1 MAPRLNR
8 VIRPARLTRPLG
20 IAIVSA
26 TALAL
31 FTGDLSPWQ
40 ATAQEAAGQEAAGQ
54 ETTGQDV
61 TMQEDGTPDVQA
73 RQTAQVAPPAPVAP
87 RNVSDAPLAGGEP
100 RTQDPVEGGQGEA
113 VAPAAQTVSIPS
125 GAAATAPGAGAT
137 VDDGAFVVHVDHA
150 KVVQLP
156 ERTQTVIVGNPIIAD
171 VTVQR
176 NGILVVT
183 GKSFG
188 STNMIAL
195 DGSGALLAESMISV
209 QAPQDSVVTVQRGLN
224 RESYSCTPTCQ
235 PSLQLGDNPGFFD
248 GVGAQATQR
257 NELAT
262 RR

>member
-40 ATAQEAAGQEAAGQ
+40 ATAQEAAGQ

-125 GAAATAPGAGAT
+125 GARSDRSRADWAA
-137 VDDGAFVVHVDHA
+137 
-150 KVVQLP
+150 
-156 ERTQTVIVGNPIIAD
+156 
-171 VTVQR
+171 
-176 NGILVVT
+176 
-183 GKSFG
+183 
-188 STNMIAL
+188 
-195 DGSGALLAESMISV
+195 
-209 QAPQDSVVTVQRGLN
+209 N
-224 RESYSCTPTCQ
+224 R
-235 PSLQLGDNPGFFD
+235 
-248 GVGAQATQR
+248 R
-257 NELAT
+257 
-262 RR
+262 